1 MYFALYMYSMP
12 VDLRFRRLRAQK
24 VAVLV
29 PTLRSISRETDFV
42 SFNLA
47 GRAGKLGGGVAMSP
61 AIYRMI
67 PIGKREYNHPP
78 SKVKW
83 LSIRSM
89 LSLVKNTNSQFSW
102 LVAVTT
108 AG

>member
-42 SFNLA
+42 GERLGAFVGLLVGLRVGLRVGA
-47 GRAGKLGGGVAMSP
+47 LVGRSVG
-61 AIYRMI
+61 
-67 PIGKREYNHPP
+67 
-78 SKVKW
+78 
-83 LSIRSM
+83 
-89 LSLVKNTNSQFSW
+89 NSVG
-102 LVAVTT
+102 LDVGLAVTNMP
-108 AG
+108 

>member
-42 SFNLA
+42 YVSPKMRTVPV
-47 GRAGKLGGGVAMSP
+47 GELG
-61 AIYRMI
+61 
-67 PIGKREYNHPP
+67 
-78 SKVKW
+78 
-83 LSIRSM
+83 
-89 LSLVKNTNSQFSW
+89 SQF
-102 LVAVTT
+102 AN
-108 AG
+108 